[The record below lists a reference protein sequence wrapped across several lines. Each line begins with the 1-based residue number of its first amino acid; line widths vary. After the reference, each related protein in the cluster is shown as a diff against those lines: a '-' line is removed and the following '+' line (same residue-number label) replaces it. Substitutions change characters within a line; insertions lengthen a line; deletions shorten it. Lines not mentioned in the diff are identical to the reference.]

1 MRNHIARMG
10 MSNELGHYNTYREK
24 CMAGEI
30 DMQARCIP
38 YEEHERLQREIGGF
52 DNSERY
58 AITSF
63 LVFITKFDY
72 HNV

>member
-1 MRNHIARMG
+1 
-10 MSNELGHYNTYREK
+10 
-24 CMAGEI
+24 MAGEI

-38 YEEHERLQREIGGF
+38 YEEHERLQREIGRF
-52 DNSERY
+52 DNSEWY

-72 HNV
+72 HDV